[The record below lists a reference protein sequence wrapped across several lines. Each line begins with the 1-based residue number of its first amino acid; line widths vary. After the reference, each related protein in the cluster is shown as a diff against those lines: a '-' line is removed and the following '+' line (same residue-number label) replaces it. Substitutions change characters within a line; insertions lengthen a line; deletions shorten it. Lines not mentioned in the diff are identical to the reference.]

1 MTRTNVQRFPNSP
14 LPLHRT
20 LAAKHSTKLS
30 PAPLTRG
37 GEGGWGNSDHP
48 PRSLPLSDR
57 TLSSLPFSI
66 VREKPLAQRV
76 PPMAAAAAKLRVT
89 HSILSLAFASHLQ
102 SEGLSLPASRA
113 RRQASSAGSRNLSGP
128 SARHEV
134 HLHMHKCLGNG
145 GTGQAGN
152 RVDGSYWWGLHRIY
166 SSPRAVSCFLPLNSP
181 TSVPLRLASPDF
193 PLCFSRLLTHTQHRT
208 YHPLPPS
215 TSVCTRVSFPFPPL
229 TPQTHLQTLELEH
242 FLCKVPMILGEACV
256 ICPGSRKLDEM
267 VFINSTR
274 TR

>member
-1 MTRTNVQRFPNSP
+1 MSLPSRFKSRAHSTHARTQKNSQIIPHPVLFGYELSQFDKRPLVVPAPSLESRLRPLTRTNVQRFPNSP

-37 GEGGWGNSDHP
+37 EEGGWGNSDHP

-57 TLSSLPFSI
+57 TLLSLPSSI

-113 RRQASSAGSRNLSGP
+113 RGQAASAGSRNLSGP

-134 HLHMHKCLGNG
+134 HPHMHKCLGNG

-152 RVDGSYWWGLHRIY
+152 RVDGSYW
-166 SSPRAVSCFLPLNSP
+166 
-181 TSVPLRLASPDF
+181 
-193 PLCFSRLLTHTQHRT
+193 
-208 YHPLPPS
+208 
-215 TSVCTRVSFPFPPL
+215 
-229 TPQTHLQTLELEH
+229 
-242 FLCKVPMILGEACV
+242 
-256 ICPGSRKLDEM
+256 
-267 VFINSTR
+267 
-274 TR
+274 

>member
-57 TLSSLPFSI
+57 TLPSLPSSI

-113 RRQASSAGSRNLSGP
+113 RGQAASAGSRNLSGP

-193 PLCFSRLLTHTQHRT
+193 PLCFSRLLTHTT
-208 YHPLPPS
+208 SYIPS
-215 TSVCTRVSFPFPPL
+215 SPTFYVRLHEGSPFPPL
-229 TPQTHLQTLELEH
+229 TPQTHLQTWR
-242 FLCKVPMILGEACV
+242 VRA
-256 ICPGSRKLDEM
+256 R
-267 VFINSTR
+267 
-274 TR
+274 